1 MKDHSFK
8 VIPFFALWIFVSI
21 IATAQTALKDVY
33 KDAFLIGT
41 AVNPGTTSGRDK
53 ATLDIVVKQFN

>member
-1 MKDHSFK
+1 MKDHRFKIISFL
-8 VIPFFALWIFVSI
+8 ALWIFIST

-41 AVNPGTTSGRDK
+41 AVNPGITSEE
-53 ATLDIVVKQFN
+53 IKQPRIL